1 MAKSRHELDVELRA
15 ICPNVYFQQPS
26 KGMNYPCIL
35 YSLVGKPAQFADNVR
50 YLPFNQYDIKVITH
64 NPDEPMVEQMLSAFE
79 NISFDRPYKADN
91 LYHNVFTL
99 YY

>member
-1 MAKSRHELDVELRA
+1 MARPRHDLDVALRA
-15 ICPNVYFQQPS
+15 ICPNVYYQPPS
-26 KGMNYPCIL
+26 KAMTYPCIL
-35 YSLVGKPAQFADNVR
+35 YILEGKPAIHADNKR
-50 YLPFNQYDIKVITH
+50 YISMNQYNIKYITR
-64 NPDEPMVEQMLSAFE
+64 NPDDPVTETILESFE